1 MVKIFTDTSANLP
14 TSLTEAHNI
23 TVIPFSYTV
32 GGIPADTSKDNTPG
46 QDFDGKAFYN
56 AMRAGADIQ
65 TSMINSHGFTEA
77 FTPALDA
84 GDDVLYIG
92 MSGGISGTA
101 HAAVLA
107 AEELRQSYPHRKII
121 TFDTYAASMGE
132 GLLVLL
138 AAQLL
143 ESGSTLEQTV
153 DTLLTRRATLCQY
166 FTVDDL
172 VYLKK
177 GGRLS
182 GAGAFVGTLL
192 HIKPILMGD
201 DTGHIV
207 ACHKVR
213 GRRQSLTDLA
223 RRYDQLAADK
233 SATISIAHADCLEDA
248 EFLLTRLRE
257 AGFTGDCITVC
268 YEPVTGSHVGPG
280 TVALFFP
287 GIRK

>member
-14 TSLTEAHNI
+14 IALTEAHNI

-32 GGIPADTSKDNTPG
+32 GGVPADNTPG
-46 QDFDGKAFYN
+46 IDFDGKAFYN
-56 AMRAGADIQ
+56 AMRAGADVQ
-65 TSMINSHGFTEA
+65 TSMINAHDFIEA
-77 FTPALDA
+77 FAVALEEGCD
-84 GDDVLYIG
+84 GLYVG

-107 AEELRQSYPHRKII
+107 ADELSEQHPDRKIL
-121 TFDTYAASMGE
+121 TVDTYAASMGE

-143 ESGSTLEQTV
+143 ESGTSLEETYE
-153 DTLLTRRATLCQY
+153 TLLARRETLCQY

-172 VYLKK
+172 AYLKK
-177 GGRLS
+177 GGRLC

-192 HIKPILMGD
+192 QIKPILMGD

-213 GRRQSLTDLA
+213 GRRQSLCELA
-223 RRYDQLAADK
+223 RRYDALVKDRAAD
-233 SATISIAHADCLEDA
+233 ISIAHADCPEDV
-248 EFLLTRLRE
+248 EFLLTKLRE
-257 AGFTGDCITVC
+257 CGFGGNCITVC

-287 GIRK
+287 GTHK

>member
-14 TSLTEAHNI
+14 VALTTVHNI

-32 GGIPADTSKDNTPG
+32 GGVPADNTPG
-46 QDFDGKAFYN
+46 RDFDGKAFYD
-56 AMRAGADIQ
+56 AMRAGADVQ
-65 TSMINSHGFTEA
+65 TSMVNTHDFTEA
-77 FTPALDA
+77 FSAALEA
-84 GDDVLYIG
+84 GDDVLYVG

-107 AEELRQSYPHRKII
+107 AQELRESYPARKIL
-121 TFDTYAASMGE
+121 TVDTYAASMGE
-132 GLLVLL
+132 GLMVLL
-138 AAQLL
+138 AAELL
-143 ESGSTLEQTV
+143 ESGATLEETYN
-153 DTLLTRRATLCQY
+153 TLLARRDTLCQY

-172 VYLKK
+172 AYLKK

-192 HIKPILMGD
+192 QIKPILMGD

-213 GRRQSLTDLA
+213 GRRQSLCDLA
-223 RRYDQLAADK
+223 ARYDALVLDRTAD
-233 SATISIAHADCLEDA
+233 ISIAHADCIDDV
-248 EFLLTRLRE
+248 EFLLGKLRE
-257 AGFTGDCITVC
+257 CGFSGNCITVC

-287 GIRK
+287 GIHK

>member
-14 TSLTEAHNI
+14 VTLTKAHNI

-32 GGIPADTSKDNTPG
+32 GGVPADNTPG
-46 QDFDGKAFYN
+46 RDFDGKAFYD
-56 AMRAGADIQ
+56 AMRAGADVQ
-65 TSMINSHGFTEA
+65 TSMINTHDFTEA
-77 FTPALDA
+77 FTPVLED
-84 GDDVLYIG
+84 GCDVLYVG

-107 AEELRQSYPHRKII
+107 ADELSEQYPDRKIL
-121 TFDTYAASMGE
+121 TVDTYAASMGE

-143 ESGSTLEQTV
+143 ESGTSLEETYQ
-153 DTLLTRRATLCQY
+153 TLLARRETLCQY

-172 VYLKK
+172 AYLKK

-192 HIKPILMGD
+192 QIKPILMGD

-213 GRRQSLTDLA
+213 GRRQSLCELA
-223 RRYDQLAADK
+223 RRYDALVKDRAAD
-233 SATISIAHADCLEDA
+233 ISIAHADCPEDV
-248 EFLLTRLRE
+248 EFLLTKLRE
-257 AGFTGDCITVC
+257 CGFGGNCITVC

-287 GIRK
+287 GTHK

>member
-14 TSLTEAHNI
+14 VSLTEAHNI
-23 TVIPFSYTV
+23 TVIPFYYTV
-32 GGIPADTSKDNTPG
+32 GGVPADNTPG
-46 QDFDGKAFYN
+46 RDFDGKAFYD
-56 AMRAGADIQ
+56 AMRAGADIR
-65 TSMINSHGFTEA
+65 TSMINAHDFTEA
-77 FTPALDA
+77 FTPALES
-84 GDDVLYIG
+84 GHDVLYVG

-101 HAAVLA
+101 HAAALA
-107 AEELRQSYPHRKII
+107 ARELSESYPARRIV
-121 TFDTYAASMGE
+121 TVDTYAASMGE

-143 ESGSTLEQTV
+143 ESGASLEDTEK
-153 DTLLTRRATLCQY
+153 TLLARRETLCQY

-172 VYLKK
+172 AYLKK

-192 HIKPILMGD
+192 QIKPILMGD

-213 GRRQSLTDLA
+213 GRRQSLCDLA
-223 RRYDQLAADK
+223 KRYDTLVLDRTAD
-233 SATISIAHADCLEDA
+233 ISIAHADCIDDV
-248 EFLLTRLRE
+248 EFLLSKLRE
-257 AGFTGDCITVC
+257 YGFSGNCITVC

-287 GIRK
+287 GTHK